1 VHHVNSV
8 IEAFNLFFDQAME
21 KIAEETNR
29 YAKNFINSKK
39 GQIKR
44 RSRLHTWEEVDV
56 DELYVFFALQMLMG
70 IVQKPSLKSYFT
82 KNPLLDTTIF
92 YKTMTQDRFELLNRF
107 IHFVNDYEIAT
118 YQGKNYSKFSQQSIT

>member
-8 IEAFNLFFDQAME
+8 TETFKLFFGQAIME

-44 RSRLHTWEEVDV
+44 HSRLHTWEEVDV

-70 IVQKPSLKSYFT
+70 IV
-82 KNPLLDTTIF
+82 
-92 YKTMTQDRFELLNRF
+92 
-107 IHFVNDYEIAT
+107 
-118 YQGKNYSKFSQQSIT
+118 